1 MPYIKDEE
9 LRLAML
15 NILTYKKRGHIVK
28 EIQAK
33 GEKMHQ
39 YHIDRFMNGD
49 DVKLS
54 TLKKLNNYIRDQKK

>member
-1 MPYIKDEE
+1 MPDIKDRE
-9 LRLAML
+9 LRNALIE
-15 NILTYKKRGHIVK
+15 ILKFKTRNKVVQ
-28 EIQAK
+28 EIQDK

-54 TLKKLNNYIRDQKK
+54 TLKKLNAYIKNQK